1 MISRILDERKIKKLA
16 RLIDGAR
23 RIVITTHLSPDGD
36 AMGSSLA
43 FARVLSNMGKDVA
56 VSVPVQPLPQLRW
69 RPGA

>member
-16 RLIDGAR
+16 RLIEEAR

-43 FARVLSNMGKDVA
+43 FARVLSNIGKDVA
-56 VSVPVQPLPQLRW
+56 VIVPDQPLQQLMFL
-69 RPGA
+69 P